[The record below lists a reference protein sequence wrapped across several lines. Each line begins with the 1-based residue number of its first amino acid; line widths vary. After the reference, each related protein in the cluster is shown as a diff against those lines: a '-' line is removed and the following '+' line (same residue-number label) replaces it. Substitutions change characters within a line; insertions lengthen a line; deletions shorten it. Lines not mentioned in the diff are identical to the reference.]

1 MGDPLREEEDRRE
14 DARERLPRELLR
26 RDEEGLIGLP
36 PMPVVRRGPCNIP
49 LFIDIPR
56 NGSYLIELPK
66 LLPELPKLLPE
77 LPKLL
82 PNILRSL
89 SPLRLEPKDLPSPIP
104 RILRR
109 SP

>member
-66 LLPELPKLLPE
+66 LLPELPKLLP
-77 LPKLL
+77 
-82 PNILRSL
+82 NILRSL

>member
-26 RDEEGLIGLP
+26 RDEEGLIGILP
-36 PMPVVRRGPCNIP
+36 MLVVRRGPCNIP

-66 LLPELPKLLPE
+66 LLPELPKLLP
-77 LPKLL
+77 
-82 PNILRSL
+82 NILRSL
-89 SPLRLEPKDLPSPIP
+89 SPLRLEPKDRPSPIP